1 MFGRKYTFESKS
13 TRLRR
18 ILISVGFMGGIT
30 LALVISFIVYIPIYA
45 RMQKGRAAGAFF
57 QKSPDSVAVFTGD
70 KGRIAYALEIMTK
83 NPSAKLFI
91 SGVHAANS
99 FQTLLNTQANP
110 ATGEVVNATPEMQV
124 ELDYASKNTYQNVVE
139 TMKFLNNNTQLK
151 KVLIISSD
159 YHIMRI
165 KLIMSHFMKGKH
177 PELYFDSVQGT
188 YDEWSDVRKLLKEA
202 VKIVRT
208 VIQLKVFGHSS
219 VVEETEEP
227 APTGSG
233 QG

>member
-1 MFGRKYTFESKS
+1 MFGRKYTFETKS

-18 ILISVGFMGGIT
+18 LMISAGFLGAVS

-45 RMQKGRAAGAFF
+45 RMQKGRSAGAFY
-57 QKSPDSVAVFTGD
+57 QKSPDAIAVFTGD
-70 KGRIAYALEIMTK
+70 KGRIAYAMDVMTR

-99 FQTLLNTQANP
+99 FETLLNAQVKP
-110 ATGEVVNATPEMQV
+110 ETGEAVNNSGAQV
-124 ELDYASKNTYQNVVE
+124 ELDYNSKNTYQNVTE
-139 TMKFLNNNTQLK
+139 TVKFLRKNPQLE

-165 KLIMSHFMKGKH
+165 KLISSHFLREKR
-177 PELYFDSVQGT
+177 PEIFFDSVPSSYT
-188 YDEWSDVRKLLKEA
+188 EWPEVKKLLKEA
-202 VKIVRT
+202 VKIVRS
-208 VIQLKVFGHSS
+208 VIQLKVLGQDN
-219 VVEETEEP
+219 VVEDVEET
-227 APTGSG
+227 TGLSH

>member
-18 ILISVGFMGGIT
+18 ILISVGFVGVIF
-30 LALVISFIVYIPIYA
+30 LALIISFIVYIPVYA
-45 RMQKGRAAGAFF
+45 KLQKGRAAGAFF
-57 QKSPDSVAVFTGD
+57 QKSPDAIAVFTGD
-70 KGRIAYALEIMTK
+70 RGRISYALDMMTK
-83 NPSAKLFI
+83 NPQALLFI

-99 FQTLLNTQANP
+99 FQTILNSQATP
-110 ATGEVVNATPEMQV
+110 STGEAVNATPEMKV

-139 TMKFLNNNTQLK
+139 TVRFLGKNPQLN

-165 KLIMSHFMKGKH
+165 NLIISHFVKQKK
-177 PELYFDSVQGT
+177 PEIYFESVTGT

-202 VKIVRT
+202 VKIVRST
-208 VIQLKVFGHSS
+208 IQLKILGQES
-219 VVEETEEP
+219 VIEDFDDIPQTN
-227 APTGSG
+227 
-233 QG
+233 